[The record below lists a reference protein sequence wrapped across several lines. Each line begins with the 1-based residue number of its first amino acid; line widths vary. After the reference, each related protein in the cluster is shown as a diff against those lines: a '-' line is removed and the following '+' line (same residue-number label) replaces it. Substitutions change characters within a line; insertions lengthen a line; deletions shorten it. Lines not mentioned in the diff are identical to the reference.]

1 MRSILMFFCVLLI
14 MESCSSENDLNMN
27 TALSEDFPLR
37 FELEQITYGLSGEVL
52 DKASIGKNEALVF
65 NSSTQFTKIIVQN
78 GDTQKMEGYYIIDDD
93 QKEPIIALEYKNE
106 NVLIQ
111 SCSNKSVEKAIL
123 RSNDILIISAL
134 ACDGAE
140 LVYKLKE

>member
-1 MRSILMFFCVLLI
+1 M
-14 MESCSSENDLNMN
+14 
-27 TALSEDFPLR
+27 
-37 FELEQITYGLSGEVL
+37 
-52 DKASIGKNEALVF
+52 K
-65 NSSTQFTKIIVQN
+65 FTKIIVQN
-78 GDTQKMEGYYIIDDD
+78 GDTQKMEGYYTIDDD